1 MRHGLPAGQEGPGL
15 RIGPRLPALWTESNN
30 PTAPGRCVRH
40 PTSRTCAHM
49 QACTC
54 TPWHAHTCPQIPPL
68 PLHTGMLKLASTF
81 PGALSPLV
89 LTPHPRT
96 PLSALAHPPACPT
109 PPQGQ
114 GACLDSQ
121 GPAVSY
127 TSPLGSAPGPASLS
141 QQPPIPLPS
150 VHGPWMGAPAVPTS
164 PPTLDPVSLNPVLPF
179 SCHPHPSLDLSLEPV
194 EFPFPCLLAN
204 QNQVGCPTLVH
215 MSMCVSVCAHVSVCA
230 LVCVCMCTSVLVCQ
244 CVHACIHACMCV
256 HTCLCACASVFVVCG
271 QVSLC
276 ACASVCVCACVHVS
290 VCARAP
296 VCVCVSVYMYVSVHA
311 CVYVCVSVCTCVYVC
326 LCIGVHAC
334 RCVHACIHACMCVHT
349 CPCVRVHSY
358 PHVNAACLHCVHTYG
373 CTCAGHF
380 LGGTPCSFSPAA
392 QPGNQSPASACD

>member
-15 RIGPRLPALWTESNN
+15 RIGPRLPALRTESNN

-40 PTSRTCAHM
+40 STSRTCARS

-68 PLHTGMLKLASTF
+68 PPHTGTLKLASTL

-89 LTPHPRT
+89 LTPRPRT
-96 PLSALAHPPACPT
+96 PLSALAHPPACPP

-127 TSPLGSAPGPASLS
+127 TSPLGSAPGLASLS

-164 PPTLDPVSLNPVLPF
+164 PPSLDPVSLNPVLPF
-179 SCHPHPSLDLSLEPV
+179 SCHPHPSLDPEPGTSRISLPV
-194 EFPFPCLLAN
+194 FVSKSESGWMSNLAAYEH
-204 QNQVGCPTLVH
+204 V
-215 MSMCVSVCAHVSVCA
+215 CVSVCTCVSVC
-230 LVCVCMCTSVLVCQ
+230 VCTSVLVCQ

-256 HTCLCACASVFVVCG
+256 HMCLCACASVFVVCG

-276 ACASVCVCACVHVS
+276 ACASVWVCACVRMCTS
-290 VCARAP
+290 VL
-296 VCVCVSVYMYVSVHA
+296 VCQCVHVCVSACMRVHVCQCLHMCLCVLVHRCA
-311 CVYVCVSVCTCVYVC
+311 CVSACTCMYPCVHVC
-326 LCIGVHAC
+326 AHVSLCACAHLPTRKRCMPALCARVRLHAC
-334 RCVHACIHACMCVHT
+334 RAFSGRNTLLFLT
-349 CPCVRVHSY
+349 CC
-358 PHVNAACLHCVHTYG
+358 
-373 CTCAGHF
+373 
-380 LGGTPCSFSPAA
+380 PAW
-392 QPGNQSPASACD
+392 